1 MLLKYLN
8 EVQHGQDSIL
18 LDQQITFLVL
28 NSEEKGEGD
37 KWCVIG

>member
-8 EVQHGQDSIL
+8 EMQHGQDSIL
-18 LDQQITFLVL
+18 LDEQIISLDL
-28 NSEEKGEGD
+28 NSEEKREGD

>member
-18 LDQQITFLVL
+18 LDEQITSLDL
-28 NSEEKGEGD
+28 NSEERREGD
-37 KWCVIG
+37 KWYVIG